1 MARLVISTVG
11 TSVLT
16 NQIDPDIDGNDWY
29 ERLQQTANYTDNEI
43 QHYPEIEQIISELKE
58 RAEKELYSYDTEKIR
73 KASAELNGIYGLYNE
88 QIEQDILDTHLLVT
102 TDTAQGRVAAEVVES
117 FLKSKG
123 LTNISTH
130 AHSGLSTASSDI
142 FVEGMAKLIPSMQ
155 KIIKDCK
162 NSRYTICFNL
172 VGGFKALQGYFN
184 TIGMFY
190 ADEIIYVFEGSNQ
203 LIKIP
208 KLPIKV
214 DLSKIEPYK
223 VQLAMM
229 DVGQISTSW
238 EEAKKVP
245 QEWIF
250 VDGQEMTLSAW
261 GQLLWEQCKEEL
273 LSQKLLKF
281 PKIDYKSSFYDDYK
295 KIENNLEEQVKLQE
309 TLAKASQLLQKSGG
323 DTSILKQDPGL
334 QYDKYSNMKPYKN
347 MNGDKFDIAHF
358 RVTKGIRVSCISSN
372 GILFLHRY
380 GKEPD
385 VNTNPY

>member
-16 NQIDPDIDGNDWY
+16 NQIDRDIDENGCY

-58 RAEKELYSYDTEKIR
+58 RAEQELSSNNTDKIR

-88 QIEQDILDTHLLVT
+88 QIEQGIPDMHLLVT
-102 TDTAQGRVAAEVVES
+102 TDTAQGQIATEIVES
-117 FLKSKG
+117 FLKRKG

-130 AHSGLSTASSDI
+130 AQRGLSTASSDI
-142 FVEGMAKLIPSMQ
+142 FVEGMAKLFPSMQ
-155 KIIKDCK
+155 ETIKTWQK
-162 NSRYTICFNL
+162 SKYTICFNL
-172 VGGFKALQGYFN
+172 VGGFKPLQGYFN

-208 KLPIKV
+208 KLPVKV
-214 DLSKIEPYK
+214 DVSEIEPYE

-229 DVGQISTSW
+229 EVGAISTSW

-245 QEWIF
+245 QEWIL

-261 GQLLWEQCKEEL
+261 GQLLWEQCKKEL
-273 LSQKLLKF
+273 LSKEKPLQFPKLEYHQSFLGDYEAKPAHEKIILQENLARAACLLKNH
-281 PKIDYKSSFYDDYK
+281 KDGIS
-295 KIENNLEEQVKLQE
+295 
-309 TLAKASQLLQKSGG
+309 AM
-323 DTSILKQDPGL
+323 KQDGIFRL
-334 QYDKYSNMKPYKN
+334 RRYVGKHKDI
-347 MNGDKFDIAHF
+347 DHFDLPKD
-358 RVTKGIRVSCISSN
+358 RRVSCIAKE
-372 GILFLHRY
+372 GTLYLRHY
-380 GKEPD
+380 GEHDD
-385 VNTNPY
+385 VNNNP

>member
-16 NQIDPDIDGNDWY
+16 NQIDPDIDDNEWY

-43 QHYPEIEQIISELKE
+43 QHYPEVKKFISELKE
-58 RAEKELYSYDTEKIR
+58 RAEKELYSDDTDKIR
-73 KASAELNGIYGLYNE
+73 QASAELNGIYGLYNE
-88 QIEQDILDTHLLVT
+88 QIEQGLPDMHLLIT
-102 TDTAQGRVAAEVVES
+102 TDTAQGRIASEIVES
-117 FLKSKG
+117 FLKTKG

-130 AHSGLSTASSDI
+130 AQSGLSTASSDI

-155 KIIKDCK
+155 EIIKDCK
-162 NSRYTICFNL
+162 NSQYTICFNL

-214 DLSKIEPYK
+214 DVSKIEPYE

-238 EEAKKVP
+238 EEAQNVP
-245 QEWIF
+245 KEW
-250 VDGQEMTLSAW
+250 VLVVGQEMTLSAW
-261 GQLLWEQCKEEL
+261 GQLLWDQCKEKL

-281 PKIDYKSSFYDDYK
+281 PKIDYKSSFSDDYK
-295 KIENNLEEQVKLQE
+295 KIENNLQEQVKLQE
-309 TLAKASQLLQKSGG
+309 TLAKVSQLLQKSGG

-334 QYDKYSNMKPYKN
+334 QYDKYTNMK
-347 MNGDKFDIAHF
+347 GDIAHF
-358 RVTKGIRVSCISSN
+358 RVTQGIRVSCTLSN
-372 GILFLHRY
+372 RILLLHRY
-380 GKEPD
+380 GKEPE
-385 VNTNPY
+385 VNNNPY

>member
-11 TSVLT
+11 TSLLT
-16 NQIDPDIDGNDWY
+16 NQIDIDIDGNDWY
-29 ERLQQTANYTDNEI
+29 EQLQQTANYTDNEI
-43 QHYPEIEQIISELKE
+43 QHYPKIEQNISELKE
-58 RAEKELYSYDTEKIR
+58 RAEKELYSNDTDKIR
-73 KASAELNGIYGLYNE
+73 KATAELNGIYGLYNE
-88 QIEQDILDTHLLVT
+88 QIEQGIPDMHLLVT
-102 TDTAQGRVAAEVVES
+102 TDTAQGRLAAEVVES

-123 LTNISTH
+123 LTNTTTH
-130 AHSGLSTASSDI
+130 VPPGLSTASSDI
-142 FVEGMAKLIPSMQ
+142 FVEGMAKLIPSIQ
-155 KIIKDCK
+155 ETIKGCK

-208 KLPIKV
+208 KLPVKV
-214 DLSKIEPYK
+214 DVSEIEPYK

-229 DVGQISTSW
+229 AAGEISTSW
-238 EEAKKVP
+238 EEAQKVP
-245 QEWIF
+245 KEW
-250 VDGQEMTLSAW
+250 VLVVEQEMILSAW
-261 GQLLWEQCKEEL
+261 GQLLWDQCKEEL

-281 PKIDYKSSFYDDYK
+281 PKIDYKSSFSDDYQ
-295 KIENNLEEQVKLQE
+295 KIKNNLEAQVKLQE

-323 DTSILKQDPGL
+323 DTSILKKDPGL

-347 MNGDKFDIAHF
+347 MNGDLVDIAHF
-358 RVTKGIRVSCISSN
+358 RVTKGIRVSCTSSN
-372 GILFLHRY
+372 GILLLHRY

>member
-16 NQIDPDIDGNDWY
+16 NQIDRDIDENGCY
-29 ERLQQTANYTDNEI
+29 EKLQQTANYTDNEI

-58 RAEKELYSYDTEKIR
+58 RAEQELSSNNTDKIR

-88 QIEQDILDTHLLVT
+88 QIEQGIPDMHLLVT
-102 TDTAQGRVAAEVVES
+102 TDTAQGRVSAEVVES

-130 AHSGLSTASSDI
+130 AQPGLSTASSDI

-155 KIIKDCK
+155 EIIKECK
-162 NSRYTICFNL
+162 NRRYTICFNL

-208 KLPIKV
+208 KLPVKV
-214 DLSKIEPYK
+214 DVSEIEPYK

-229 DVGQISTSW
+229 DVGEISTSW
-238 EEAKKVP
+238 EEAQEVP
-245 QEWIF
+245 KEWVF
-250 VDGQEMTLSAW
+250 VIEPQMILSAW
-261 GQLLWEQCKEEL
+261 GELLWDQCKEEL
-273 LSQKLLKF
+273 LSKERPLPFPKLEYHQSFLDDYQAKPANEKIILQENLARAACLLKNH
-281 PKIDYKSSFYDDYK
+281 KDGIS
-295 KIENNLEEQVKLQE
+295 
-309 TLAKASQLLQKSGG
+309 AM
-323 DTSILKQDPGL
+323 KQDGIFRL
-334 QYDKYSNMKPYKN
+334 RRYVGKHKDI
-347 MNGDKFDIAHF
+347 DHFDLPKD
-358 RVTKGIRVSCISSN
+358 RRVSCIAKE
-372 GILFLHRY
+372 GTLYLRHY
-380 GKEPD
+380 GEHDD
-385 VNTNPY
+385 VNNNP

>member
-1 MARLVISTVG
+1 MPKLVISTVG

-16 NQIDPDIDGNDWY
+16 NQIDGDIDDNGCY

-58 RAEKELYSYDTEKIR
+58 RAEQELSSNNTDKIR
-73 KASAELNGIYGLYNE
+73 KASAELNGIYGLYSE
-88 QIEQDILDTHLLVT
+88 QIEQGIPDMHLLVT

-117 FLKSKG
+117 FLRSKG

-130 AHSGLSTASSDI
+130 AQPGLSTASSDI

-155 KIIKDCK
+155 EIIKDCK

-208 KLPIKV
+208 KLPVKV
-214 DLSKIEPYK
+214 DVSEIEPYK

-229 DVGQISTSW
+229 DVGEISTSW
-238 EEAKKVP
+238 EEAQEVP
-245 QEWIF
+245 KEWVLVI
-250 VDGQEMTLSAW
+250 GQEMTLSAW
-261 GQLLWEQCKEEL
+261 GELLWEQCKKEL
-273 LSQKLLKF
+273 LSKEKPLQFPKLEYHQSFLDDYRAKPAHEKIILQENLARAACLLKNHRDGISAMRQDGIF
-281 PKIDYKSSFYDDYK
+281 RLRRYVGQPQDIDH
-295 KIENNLEEQVKLQE
+295 
-309 TLAKASQLLQKSGG
+309 
-323 DTSILKQDPGL
+323 
-334 QYDKYSNMKPYKN
+334 
-347 MNGDKFDIAHF
+347 FDLPQG
-358 RVTKGIRVSCISSN
+358 RRVSCIARE
-372 GILFLHRY
+372 GTLYLRHY
-380 GKEPD
+380 GEHNY
-385 VNTNPY
+385 VNNNP

>member
-16 NQIDPDIDGNDWY
+16 NHIDPEIDDNYY

-43 QHYPEIEQIISELKE
+43 QDDPTIKEIISELKE
-58 RAEKELYSYDTEKIR
+58 RAEQELSSNNTDKIR
-73 KASAELNGIYGLYNE
+73 QSSAELNGIYGLYNE
-88 QIEQDILDTHLLVT
+88 QIEQGIPDMHLLVT
-102 TDTAQGRVAAEVVES
+102 TDTAQGRVSAEVVES

-130 AHSGLSTASSDI
+130 AQPGLSTASSDI

-155 KIIKDCK
+155 EIIKDCK

-208 KLPIKV
+208 KLPVKV
-214 DLSKIEPYK
+214 DVSEIKPYE

-229 DVGQISTSW
+229 DVGEISTSW
-238 EEAKKVP
+238 EEAQKVP
-245 QEWIF
+245 KEWVF
-250 VDGQEMTLSAW
+250 VIEPKMILSAW
-261 GQLLWEQCKEEL
+261 GELLWDQCKEEL
-273 LSQKLLKF
+273 LSKEKPLQFPKLEYHQSFLDDYEAKPAHEKIILQENLARAACLLKNH
-281 PKIDYKSSFYDDYK
+281 KDGIS
-295 KIENNLEEQVKLQE
+295 
-309 TLAKASQLLQKSGG
+309 AM
-323 DTSILKQDPGL
+323 KQDGIFRL
-334 QYDKYSNMKPYKN
+334 RRYVGQHQDI
-347 MNGDKFDIAHF
+347 GHFDLP
-358 RVTKGIRVSCISSN
+358 KGRRVSCIARE
-372 GILFLHRY
+372 GTLYLRHY
-380 GKEPD
+380 GEHD
-385 VNTNPY
+385 YVNNNP

>member
-1 MARLVISTVG
+1 MSRFVISTVG

-16 NQIDPDIDGNDWY
+16 NQIDPATDDNYY

-43 QHYPEIEQIISELKE
+43 QHDPDLKQIISELKE
-58 RAEKELYSYDTEKIR
+58 RAEKELYSDNTDKIR
-73 KASAELNGIYGLYNE
+73 KASAELNGIYSLYTR
-88 QIEQDILDTHLLVT
+88 QIEQGQPDTHLLVT

-130 AHSGLSTASSDI
+130 AQSGLSTASSDI
-142 FVEGMAKLIPSMQ
+142 FVEGMAKLFPSMQ
-155 KIIKDCK
+155 ETIKTWQK
-162 NSRYTICFNL
+162 SKYTICFNL

-208 KLPIKV
+208 KLPVKV
-214 DLSKIEPYK
+214 DVSKIKPYE

-238 EEAKKVP
+238 EEAKEVP
-245 QEWIF
+245 QEWIL

-261 GQLLWEQCKEEL
+261 GQLLWEQCKKEL

-281 PKIDYKSSFYDDYK
+281 PKIDYKSSFIDDFQT
-295 KIENNLEEQVKLQE
+295 IENNREQQVKLQE
-309 TLAKASQLLQKSGG
+309 TLAKTSQLLQKSGG

-334 QYDKYSNMKPYKN
+334 KYDKYTNKKPYTSA
-347 MNGDKFDIAHF
+347 NGDKIDIAHF
-358 RVTKGIRVSCISSN
+358 RVSRGIRVSCTSSN
-372 GILFLHRY
+372 GILLLHRY
-380 GKEPD
+380 GREPD
-385 VNTNPY
+385 VNNNPY